1 VSELLIGPDDRADE
15 VRVERILVQRHV
27 DRRDRG
33 DAAVRLA
40 HLVAEF
46 TTVAEV
52 AQYIDLAALVP
63 DPRPRT

>member
-1 VSELLIGPDDRADE
+1 MIGPMKCASSASSSSDTSTDGTVAMLR
-15 VRVERILVQRHV
+15 
-27 DRRDRG
+27 
-33 DAAVRLA
+33 VRLA